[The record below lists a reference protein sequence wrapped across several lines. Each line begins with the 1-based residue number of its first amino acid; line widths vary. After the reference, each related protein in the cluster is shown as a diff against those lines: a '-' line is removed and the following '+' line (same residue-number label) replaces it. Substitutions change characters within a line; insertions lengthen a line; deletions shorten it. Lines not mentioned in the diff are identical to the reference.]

1 MNAPKKQVT
10 TGLAMALLAG
20 TSLTVSAHAGVPEA
34 PEQWEKCAGVAKAGQ
49 NDCGSLDGAHSCGGM
64 SKTDN
69 DPNEWL
75 YVPAGTCEKL
85 TGGKIVAVKD
95 AK

>member
-1 MNAPKKQVT
+1 MQNKT
-10 TGLAMALLAG
+10 TSVLAAAIVAG
-20 TSLTVSAHAGVPEA
+20 TTFGVAQAGVPDS

-49 NDCGSLDGAHSCGGM
+49 NDCGSLDGAHGCGGM
-64 SKTDN
+64 SPN
-69 DPNEWL
+69 DDDTNEWL

-85 TGGKIVAVKD
+85 TGGQVVGVKD